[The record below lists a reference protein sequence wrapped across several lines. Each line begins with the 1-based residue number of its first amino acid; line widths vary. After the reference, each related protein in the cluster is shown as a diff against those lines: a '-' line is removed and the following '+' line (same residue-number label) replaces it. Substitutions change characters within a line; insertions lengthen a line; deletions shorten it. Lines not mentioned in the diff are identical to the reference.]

1 LPCAELDKLRV
12 FTGWRGADSA
22 AVLPRVAAIINEM
35 AQTAAKAKIHLLVE
49 NEGAC
54 NVATCAEL
62 AALMKL
68 APSKW
73 IGINWDRSRFGRET
87 LTGENRMQASRD
99 SMNEILKMAA
109 T

>member
-12 FTGWRGADSA
+12 FTGWRGTDPA

-68 APSKW
+68 FRPNGS
-73 IGINWDRSRFGRET
+73 GSTGT
-87 LTGENRMQASRD
+87 LAGSGGKHSPARTGCRLPAIQ
-99 SMNEILKMAA
+99 
-109 T
+109 